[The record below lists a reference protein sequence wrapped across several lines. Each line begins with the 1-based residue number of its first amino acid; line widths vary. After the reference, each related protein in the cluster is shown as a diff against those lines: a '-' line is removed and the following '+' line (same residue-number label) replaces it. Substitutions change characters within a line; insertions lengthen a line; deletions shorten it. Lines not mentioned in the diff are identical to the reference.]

1 MEQMMSRAEVQ
12 ELLGVSASTLDR
24 LAREGRIPAYKIRG
38 RWRFFA
44 SEVSA
49 YVRSQRVIPKPA
61 ASAPLAKG
69 EKGKKPEKIKGYIY
83 GMRVV

>member
-1 MEQMMSRAEVQ
+1 MMSRAEVQ

-49 YVRSQRVIPKPA
+49 YVRSQRVAPKLAEA
-61 ASAPLAKG
+61 APRAKG
-69 EKGKKPEKIKGYIY
+69 ENGKKPEKSKGYIY

>member
-49 YVRSQRVIPKPA
+49 YVRSQRVAPKLAEA
-61 ASAPLAKG
+61 APRAKG
-69 EKGKKPEKIKGYIY
+69 EKGKKPEKSKGYIY

>member
-49 YVRSQRVIPKPA
+49 YVRSQRVAPKLAEA
-61 ASAPLAKG
+61 APRTKSARR
-69 EKGKKPEKIKGYIY
+69 KKPEKIAIY
-83 GMRVV
+83 VSGMRVV